1 MIHINDPQY
10 YRLLA
15 KHRDLIA
22 LVDGTLGAAGD
33 DHLTAAQRQGIES
46 QIDSVAAEL
55 AAIEWEHYDRN
66 HPLGDYLAQHGKEVT
81 K

>member
-1 MIHINDPQY
+1 MSDITDPQY
-10 YRLLA
+10 HRLLA
-15 KHRDLIA
+15 KHRDLIT

-33 DHLTAAQRQGIES
+33 DYLTAAQRQGIES
-46 QIDSVAAEL
+46 QIDAVAADL